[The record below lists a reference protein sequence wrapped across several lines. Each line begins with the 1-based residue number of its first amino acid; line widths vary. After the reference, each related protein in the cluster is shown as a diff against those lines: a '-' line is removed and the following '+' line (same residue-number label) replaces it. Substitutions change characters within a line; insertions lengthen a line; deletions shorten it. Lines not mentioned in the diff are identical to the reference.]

1 MAQSYRLCYEIC
13 VLSDPK
19 MYQSKFGIIILL
31 LWSNANANY
40 QAKLKRKLPTRFTG
54 NYFPLFQKLI
64 FLEMI
69 KIIREKI
76 IQLWKSLT
84 FSLFLNV
91 QLRSCTRLQ
100 SNCTIRDHSCVT
112 TNESIILTN
121 FTCIKALDLIKIF
134 KTIIKSNQIF
144 FKFKIIS
151 TKSHK
156 KIKIRA
162 EFTAYSNCSLT
173 VLEKIIVNCC
183 KSLFQLFYTVNQRH
197 IQSPVTHLRWSFQPL
212 TILAKTSI
220 LDVWQGS
227 EYASVAVV
235 FLHFFFFFFDR
246 KESSQLFFECL
257 DPFAK
262 DKCPHLVDFFL

>member
-1 MAQSYRLCYEIC
+1 
-13 VLSDPK
+13 
-19 MYQSKFGIIILL
+19 
-31 LWSNANANY
+31 
-40 QAKLKRKLPTRFTG
+40 
-54 NYFPLFQKLI
+54 
-64 FLEMI
+64 MI

-151 TKSHK
+151 TKSYK

-183 KSLFQLFYTVNQRH
+183 KSLFQLFYTVNQRY
-197 IQSPVTHLRWSFQPL
+197 IQRPVKHLRWSFQPL
-212 TILAKTSI
+212 IILAKTSI
-220 LDVWQGS
+220 LDV
-227 EYASVAVV
+227 
-235 FLHFFFFFFDR
+235 
-246 KESSQLFFECL
+246 
-257 DPFAK
+257 
-262 DKCPHLVDFFL
+262 